1 MIYDVSVFNNLQV
14 QDTSENYIAQE
25 ENNRTI
31 STILPSIK
39 KNAQLLFFF
48 SFLNKF
54 VLALIAVSNATDSKI
69 NDKSF
74 RTISLLYTS
83 SA

>member
-1 MIYDVSVFNNLQV
+1 MMFRYLPNLQV

-54 VLALIAVSNATDSKI
+54 VLALIAVSNATIHK
-69 NDKSF
+69 
-74 RTISLLYTS
+74 
-83 SA
+83 

>member
-1 MIYDVSVFNNLQV
+1 MMFRYLPNLQV

-48 SFLNKF
+48 FFSFLNKF
-54 VLALIAVSNATDSKI
+54 VLALTAVSNATDS
-69 NDKSF
+69 
-74 RTISLLYTS
+74 
-83 SA
+83 

>member
-1 MIYDVSVFNNLQV
+1 MMFRYLPNLQV

-54 VLALIAVSNATDSKI
+54 VLALIAVSNATDS
-69 NDKSF
+69 
-74 RTISLLYTS
+74 
-83 SA
+83 

>member
-1 MIYDVSVFNNLQV
+1 MMFRYLPNLQV

-48 SFLNKF
+48 FF
-54 VLALIAVSNATDSKI
+54 
-69 NDKSF
+69 F
-74 RTISLLYTS
+74 HF
-83 SA
+83 

>member
-1 MIYDVSVFNNLQV
+1 MMFRYLPNLQV

-39 KNAQLLFFF
+39 KNAQLLFF

-54 VLALIAVSNATDSKI
+54 VLALIAVSNATDS
-69 NDKSF
+69 
-74 RTISLLYTS
+74 
-83 SA
+83 

>member
-1 MIYDVSVFNNLQV
+1 MMFRYLPNLQV

-31 STILPSIK
+31 STILPSIQ

-54 VLALIAVSNATDSKI
+54 VLALIAVSNATDS
-69 NDKSF
+69 
-74 RTISLLYTS
+74 
-83 SA
+83 

>member
-1 MIYDVSVFNNLQV
+1 MMFRYLPNLQV

-39 KNAQLLFFF
+39 KNAQLLFFL
-48 SFLNKF
+48 FLNKF
-54 VLALIAVSNATDSKI
+54 VLALIAVSNATDS
-69 NDKSF
+69 
-74 RTISLLYTS
+74 
-83 SA
+83 

>member
-1 MIYDVSVFNNLQV
+1 MMFRYLTNLQV
-14 QDTSENYIAQE
+14 QDTSEIYIAQE

-39 KNAQLLFFF
+39 KNEQLLFF

-54 VLALIAVSNATDSKI
+54 VLALIAVSNATDS
-69 NDKSF
+69 
-74 RTISLLYTS
+74 
-83 SA
+83 

>member
-1 MIYDVSVFNNLQV
+1 MMFRYLPNLQV

-48 SFLNKF
+48 FFFSFLNKF
-54 VLALIAVSNATDSKI
+54 VLALIAVSNATDS
-69 NDKSF
+69 
-74 RTISLLYTS
+74 
-83 SA
+83 

>member
-1 MIYDVSVFNNLQV
+1 MMFRYLPNLQV

-54 VLALIAVSNATDSKI
+54 VLALIAVSNGTDS
-69 NDKSF
+69 
-74 RTISLLYTS
+74 
-83 SA
+83 

>member
-54 VLALIAVSNATDSKI
+54 VLALIAVSNATDS
-69 NDKSF
+69 
-74 RTISLLYTS
+74 
-83 SA
+83 

>member
-1 MIYDVSVFNNLQV
+1 MMFRYLPNLQV

-39 KNAQLLFFF
+39 KNAQLLLFF

-54 VLALIAVSNATDSKI
+54 VLALIAVSNATDS
-69 NDKSF
+69 
-74 RTISLLYTS
+74 
-83 SA
+83 

>member
-1 MIYDVSVFNNLQV
+1 MMFRYLPNLQV

-48 SFLNKF
+48 FSFLNKF
-54 VLALIAVSNATDSKI
+54 VLALITVSNATDS
-69 NDKSF
+69 
-74 RTISLLYTS
+74 
-83 SA
+83 

>member
-1 MIYDVSVFNNLQV
+1 MMFRYLPNLQV

-39 KNAQLLFFF
+39 KNAQFLFFF
-48 SFLNKF
+48 FF
-54 VLALIAVSNATDSKI
+54 H
-69 NDKSF
+69 F
-74 RTISLLYTS
+74 
-83 SA
+83 

>member
-1 MIYDVSVFNNLQV
+1 MMFRYLPNLQV

-31 STILPSIK
+31 STILLSIK
-39 KNAQLLFFF
+39 KNAQLLFFFFF

-54 VLALIAVSNATDSKI
+54 VLALIAVSNATDS
-69 NDKSF
+69 
-74 RTISLLYTS
+74 
-83 SA
+83 

>member
-1 MIYDVSVFNNLQV
+1 MMFRYLTNLQV
-14 QDTSENYIAQE
+14 QGTSENYIAQE

-39 KNAQLLFFF
+39 KNAKFRVFFFFFFF

-54 VLALIAVSNATDSKI
+54 VLALIAVSNATDS
-69 NDKSF
+69 
-74 RTISLLYTS
+74 
-83 SA
+83 

>member
-1 MIYDVSVFNNLQV
+1 MMFRYLPNLQV

-39 KNAQLLFFF
+39 KNAQLHFFFFFF

-54 VLALIAVSNATDSKI
+54 VLALIAVSNATDS
-69 NDKSF
+69 
-74 RTISLLYTS
+74 
-83 SA
+83 

>member
-1 MIYDVSVFNNLQV
+1 MMFRYLPNLQV

>member
-1 MIYDVSVFNNLQV
+1 MFRYLPNLQV

-54 VLALIAVSNATDSKI
+54 VLALIAVSNGTDS
-69 NDKSF
+69 
-74 RTISLLYTS
+74 
-83 SA
+83 

>member
-1 MIYDVSVFNNLQV
+1 MIYDVSVLTNLQV

-31 STILPSIK
+31 STILPAMR
-39 KNAQLLFFF
+39 KNAQLRFLFFF

-54 VLALIAVSNATDSKI
+54 VLALIAVSNATDS
-69 NDKSF
+69 
-74 RTISLLYTS
+74 
-83 SA
+83 

>member
-1 MIYDVSVFNNLQV
+1 MMFRYLPNLQV

-54 VLALIAVSNATDSKI
+54 VLALTAVSNATDS
-69 NDKSF
+69 
-74 RTISLLYTS
+74 
-83 SA
+83 

>member
-1 MIYDVSVFNNLQV
+1 MFRYLPNLQV

-54 VLALIAVSNATDSKI
+54 VLALIAVSNATDS
-69 NDKSF
+69 
-74 RTISLLYTS
+74 
-83 SA
+83 

>member
-48 SFLNKF
+48 F
-54 VLALIAVSNATDSKI
+54 ISK
-69 NDKSF
+69 
-74 RTISLLYTS
+74 
-83 SA
+83 

>member
-1 MIYDVSVFNNLQV
+1 MMFRYLPNLQV

-54 VLALIAVSNATDSKI
+54 ALALIAVSNATDS
-69 NDKSF
+69 
-74 RTISLLYTS
+74 
-83 SA
+83 

>member
-1 MIYDVSVFNNLQV
+1 MMFRYLPNLQV

-31 STILPSIK
+31 STILPSTK
-39 KNAQLLFFF
+39 KNAQLLFFFFF

-54 VLALIAVSNATDSKI
+54 VLALIAVSNATDS
-69 NDKSF
+69 
-74 RTISLLYTS
+74 
-83 SA
+83 

>member
-1 MIYDVSVFNNLQV
+1 MIYDVSVLTNLQV

-31 STILPSIK
+31 STILPAMR
-39 KNAQLLFFF
+39 KNAQLRFFFFF

-54 VLALIAVSNATDSKI
+54 VLALIAVSNATDS
-69 NDKSF
+69 
-74 RTISLLYTS
+74 
-83 SA
+83 